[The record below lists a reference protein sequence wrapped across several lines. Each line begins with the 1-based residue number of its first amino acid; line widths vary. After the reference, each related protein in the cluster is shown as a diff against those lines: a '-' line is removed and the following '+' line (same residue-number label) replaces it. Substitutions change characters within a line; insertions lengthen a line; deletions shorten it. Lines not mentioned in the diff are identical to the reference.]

1 VPTYLPGKFNIVI
14 VEVVAGDA
22 VCIEG
27 RKTRFRKCKI
37 KVSLYIELHK

>member
-1 VPTYLPGKFNIVI
+1 MPTYLPGKFNIVM
-14 VEVVAGDA
+14 EVVAGGA